1 MQRGI
6 FSPEWVMEIRKK
18 FTNVCM
24 SEARASQSINLMNFD
39 QNQYSF
45 LSSGARSKALTA
57 TQSSLIEL
65 QSSDE
70 FVQAS
75 TSEDTASAEGK
86 VYSFGVTK
94 QKALNLVDRTRN
106 WLKKEG
112 FEVQEVSGSTDQ
124 VVFQIRKNG
133 AWRKVAGM
141 ETALRITFAISENKM
156 KLSMKSSKWSTD
168 KSIAMAAG
176 WFVFAPLCATA
187 AYGIYEQ
194 HKIPSKIANFI
205 GSQLD

>member
-1 MQRGI
+1 M
-6 FSPEWVMEIRKK
+6 
-18 FTNVCM
+18 
-24 SEARASQSINLMNFD
+24 
-39 QNQYSF
+39 
-45 LSSGARSKALTA
+45 
-57 TQSSLIEL
+57 

-75 TSEDTASAEGK
+75 ASEDTTSVEGK
-86 VYSFGVTK
+86 VYSYRVTREK
-94 QKALNLVDRTRN
+94 SLTLIGRTRN
-106 WLKKEG
+106 WLETEG
-112 FEVQEVSGSTDQ
+112 FEVQEVSKDSDQ

-141 ETALRITFAISENKM
+141 ETALRLEFSITENKM

-168 KSIAMAAG
+168 KSIAVAAG

-194 HKIPSKIANFI
+194 HKTPSKIANFI
-205 GSQLD
+205 SSQLD